1 MRVFRYMHYIIRVRG
16 GRRSKENILLDCKSL
31 SLKNGT
37 SSKRG
42 IHRKLLMKEQK
53 LFSKK
58 WAFFYRCFLLL
69 FDCENSV
76 LSGRSLFCSGDED
89 FVKGEKW
96 KILQFVRQQQSMRL
110 MGCIFFV
117 LFVEDIE
124 FYFSL
129 S

>member
-1 MRVFRYMHYIIRVRG
+1 MGIF
-16 GRRSKENILLDCKSL
+16 L
-31 SLKNGT
+31 SLFGPP
-37 SSKRG
+37 
-42 IHRKLLMKEQK
+42 
-53 LFSKK
+53 
-58 WAFFYRCFLLL
+58 
-69 FDCENSV
+69 FDGNDSV
-76 LSGRSLFCSGDED
+76 LCGRSLFCSGDED

-117 LFVEDIE
+117 LFVEDIQ